1 MKKLFSLLIITT
13 FIGLF
18 CKPITSNANEVLDRG
33 VKEIDSYGEFNYFR
47 GVTLEEYKGRP
58 LDIFYGYFDGT
69 IEEGELKNEV
79 TVENTN
85 GTEYVFMFKYQY
97 TQYSLY
103 NAKVYFDN
111 TLIYEAEFEGE
122 NITQVKTSENIIVE
136 EKTKI
141 SGDYFTIKSYSPF
154 EGLYDF
160 EYDSESLEDIGLF
173 LIQGHKYRYNEAYK
187 DKDVYFI
194 SPIDN
199 LLSFEDIESKISAS
213 DSTDGDLTENIEIY
227 NNTYDPTNEEIT
239 VGDYSFDVV
248 IYDSSGNLTYQ
259 TCYVKVVD
267 TIPPVITASDPMD
280 VTYTIMYPWSTFLKK
295 FTTSDNVAIEKIE
308 VTEDTYTENYN
319 IPGTYHI
326 TATAT
331 DTSGNTASAVLTVNV
346 VDKVAPVID
355 GPYEIKTTTLNPLT
369 KEEIRDYFTFSDVI
383 DPEVTNYKIMD
394 ADEYFENPKLAGEY
408 LIRICAYDMYN
419 NEGVK
424 HVKLI
429 VLDLDFPAIS
439 IDSNNTIIV
448 EKGAEVT
455 KEQIIEFLNAS
466 GMLEGEVVDVSIE
479 GYDEENPSGSYEMSI
494 ELADGTVINNKLV
507 IREDVNYETPLVE
520 KDYSIVIV
528 VCVVC
533 GILLVVSTLYFGN
546 VSRRRVRR

>member
-1 MKKLFSLLIITT
+1 MEKNIVIHKFRDILEHDMDMLILEEFACSAEFTKIFLNKIGVDDAKVLLTWQSKTDAELGESDMTIVFERNDKKIALLIEDKIDA
-13 FIGLF
+13 IAM
-18 CKPITSNANEVLDRG
+18 PEQPARYVLRG
-33 VKEIDSYGEFNYFR
+33 NK
-47 GVTLEEYKGRP
+47 GVTDGEYDTYYIFIVAPQEYLE
-58 LDIFYGYFDGT
+58 
-69 IEEGELKNEV
+69 KNEKAK
-79 TVENTN
+79 
-85 GTEYVFMFKYQY
+85 EYPNSV
-97 TQYSLY
+97 
-103 NAKVYFDN
+103 
-111 TLIYEAEFEGE
+111 
-122 NITQVKTSENIIVE
+122 
-136 EKTKI
+136 
-141 SGDYFTIKSYSPF
+141 SY
-154 EGLYDF
+154 
-160 EYDSESLEDIGLF
+160 
-173 LIQGHKYRYNEAYK
+173 
-187 DKDVYFI
+187 
-194 SPIDN
+194 
-199 LLSFEDIESKISAS
+199 
-213 DSTDGDLTENIEIY
+213 
-227 NNTYDPTNEEIT
+227 
-239 VGDYSFDVV
+239 
-248 IYDSSGNLTYQ
+248 
-259 TCYVKVVD
+259 
-267 TIPPVITASDPMD
+267 
-280 VTYTIMYPWSTFLKK
+280 
-295 FTTSDNVAIEKIE
+295 
-308 VTEDTYTENYN
+308 
-319 IPGTYHI
+319 
-326 TATAT
+326 
-331 DTSGNTASAVLTVNV
+331 
-346 VDKVAPVID
+346 
-355 GPYEIKTTTLNPLT
+355 
-369 KEEIRDYFTFSDVI
+369 EEIRDYFTFSDVI